1 MYAVRR
7 NRSSYTEMSLDNK
20 SRTDK
25 SRFVVKR
32 DRRTASRVEE
42 PGEGYESAL
51 ERRRRRIIRAAKP
64 VFLKYGYSQVR
75 MRDLAQAAGVSRAA
89 LYLVFPNKHNFFCE
103 AARELARELSEEV
116 NRGLKSARSPVAK
129 LKFVCELWM
138 VRSFD
143 LLQSPEASA
152 IYGNSDAFAGEAV
165 RESIVAFERD
175 LATAIE
181 LFPRG
186 TLPKGISISRAAH
199 LLAGALLGIKQR
211 CRRPEELQE
220 EIHSLISMAFRG

>member
-1 MYAVRR
+1 MKA
-7 NRSSYTEMSLDNK
+7 TEMSLDK
-20 SRTDK
+20 ERVSVK
-25 SRFVVKR
+25 SRFVAKR
-32 DRRTASRVEE
+32 DSGTVSPVHEAQ
-42 PGEGYESAL
+42 EGYETGI

-64 VFLKYGYSQVR
+64 VFLKYGYRRVR

-103 AARELARELSEEV
+103 AVRELARELSEEV
-116 NRGLKSARSPVAK
+116 DRGLKSARSPLAK

-138 VRSFD
+138 LRSFD

-165 RESIVAFERD
+165 RESMVAFERD

-186 TLPKGISISRAAH
+186 SLPKGISISHAAH
-199 LLAGALLGIKQR
+199 LLAGAMVGIKQR
-211 CRRPEELQE
+211 CRRSEELQA
-220 EIHSLISMAFRG
+220 EIHALIHMVFRG

>member
-1 MYAVRR
+1 
-7 NRSSYTEMSLDNK
+7 MSV
-20 SRTDK
+20 K
-25 SRFVVKR
+25 SRFVGKR
-32 DRRTASRVEE
+32 DPKTVSPVHEAQ
-42 PGEGYESAL
+42 EGYETGI

-64 VFLKYGYSQVR
+64 IFLKYGYRRVR

-103 AARELARELSEEV
+103 AVRELARELSEEV
-116 NRGLKSARSPVAK
+116 DRGLKSARSPLAK

-152 IYGNSDAFAGEAV
+152 IYGNSGAFAGEAV
-165 RESIVAFERD
+165 RESMIAFERD

-181 LFPRG
+181 FFPRG
-186 TLPKGISISRAAH
+186 SLPKGISISHAAH

-211 CRRPEELQE
+211 CRRSEELQE
-220 EIHSLISMAFRG
+220 EIYTLISMMFRR